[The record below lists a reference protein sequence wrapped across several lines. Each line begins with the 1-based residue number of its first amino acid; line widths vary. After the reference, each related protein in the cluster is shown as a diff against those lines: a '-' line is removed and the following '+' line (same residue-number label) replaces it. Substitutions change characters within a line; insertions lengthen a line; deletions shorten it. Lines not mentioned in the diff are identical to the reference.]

1 MTRLTHS
8 NRGFIRSLQMSSA
21 RVFAFVEGR
30 LDRPFFDRL
39 LSQIC
44 NPTTIAYQ
52 VFAMKEL
59 PGGTGGKAALIA
71 TFQQFRQNG
80 LLACNAFGKSMICMF
95 LADKDSDDFTRK
107 QLRSRH
113 LLYSP
118 TYDLE
123 GHLFS
128 CGDLNRALADASG
141 ITSDQAKA
149 LVPNP
154 NAWLQTA
161 ATHWK
166 DWIALC
172 LVSQSRGVNCG
183 CTYDRTSQVNPD
195 PLAPPNS
202 AQVAAFKSQLASK
215 LAISQ
220 NDLET
225 EFLAASKRVERSIS
239 AGQPLRFFKGKWL
252 NHLIQRHLESKP
264 RIPDALISG
273 VGERIG
279 ISLLSHVA
287 LNANC
292 TCCAAYLP
300 RMQSLVA
307 LI

>member
-1 MTRLTHS
+1 MSRLTHS
-8 NRGFIRSLQMSSA
+8 TGGFVRSLQMSSA
-21 RVFAFVEGR
+21 QVFAFVEGR
-30 LDRPFFDRL
+30 LDRTFFDRL
-39 LSQIC
+39 LSKIC
-44 NPTTIAYQ
+44 KPSTIAYQ

-59 PGGTGGKAALIA
+59 PGGTGGKSSLIA
-71 TFQQFRQNG
+71 TFKQFRQKG
-80 LLACNAFGKSMICMF
+80 LLSCNPFGKSMICMF

-107 QLRSRH
+107 QLRSPH

-141 ITSDQAKA
+141 ITADQARA

-154 NAWLQTA
+154 NAWLQSA
-161 ATHWK
+161 AAHWK

-172 LVSQSRGVNCG
+172 LVSQSKGVNCG

-195 PLAPPNS
+195 PHAPPDS
-202 AQVAAFKSQLASK
+202 AQVVAFKSRLASA

-220 NDLET
+220 NGLET
-225 EFLAASKRVERSIS
+225 QFLIARRQVERSIS
-239 AGQPLRFFKGKWL
+239 AGQPLKFFKGKWL
-252 NHLIQRHLESKP
+252 SHLMQRHLESSP

-273 VGERIG
+273 VGERIC
-279 ISLLSHVA
+279 ISLLAYVASHS
-287 LNANC
+287 NC

-300 RMQSLVA
+300 RMQGLIA